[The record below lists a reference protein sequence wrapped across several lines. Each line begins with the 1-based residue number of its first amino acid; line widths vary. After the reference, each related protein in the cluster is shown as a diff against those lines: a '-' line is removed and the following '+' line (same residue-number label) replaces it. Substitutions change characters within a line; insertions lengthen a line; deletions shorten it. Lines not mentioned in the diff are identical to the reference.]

1 MGGREVGREG
11 GRDKEKEVRQV
22 SLSSFFFPSH
32 PSYLLLARVMSYRM
46 EARFGKLFPA
56 GAWQCTRAKEARFGK
71 LFPSRYSYC
80 VMKDTELE
88 KL

>member
-1 MGGREVGREG
+1 
-11 GRDKEKEVRQV
+11 
-22 SLSSFFFPSH
+22 
-32 PSYLLLARVMSYRM
+32 MSYRM